1 MMRGRRTCVGMLA
14 ECGSFPFGRLC
25 GWFPDA
31 AFDSSICDQDTSGLL
46 EAVSI

>member
-1 MMRGRRTCVGMLA
+1 MMRGRRTCVGILA
-14 ECGSFPFGRLC
+14 ECWSVRIGRLC

>member
-14 ECGSFPFGRLC
+14 KCGSFRIGRLC

-31 AFDSSICDQDTSGLL
+31 SFDSSICDQDTSGLL